1 MRGSRR
7 LWLHDFRIRF
17 YLITFFR
24 RICVTLT
31 KRKREGLL
39 NFCKQSVGDQ
49 EDGDMITVQNRGL
62 AVRPANGEDVKE
74 I

>member
-1 MRGSRR
+1 M
-7 LWLHDFRIRF
+7 
-17 YLITFFR
+17 
-24 RICVTLT
+24 TLT
-31 KRKREGLL
+31 KRKREALL